1 MERLQA
7 IKMGVCFTLTAFAL
21 SQAPLGMAA
30 KNTCTLASAVKEY
43 NLTSEQVAEVKQML
57 AIVYPKPLTEAEL
70 KAERRAEVQAEAEA
84 LENAP
89 TAQDIAAK
97 DRAKA
102 KIEKRKSQF
111 CGELLAVVD
120 VNIFNDPEFARD
132 LAARYDDVVHKSI
145 SYMAD
150 GDWQGSMINM
160 AEPHII
166 IQYPIVWIANQGM
179 LVCSGSTLFYS
190 GVYE

>member
-1 MERLQA
+1 
-7 IKMGVCFTLTAFAL
+7 
-21 SQAPLGMAA
+21 MAA
-30 KNTCTLASAVKEY
+30 TNTCTFKSAVKEY
-43 NLTSEQVAEVKQML
+43 NLAPEQLDEVVKEYNLAPEQLDEVKQMM
-57 AIVYPKPLTEAEL
+57 AIVYKKPLTEAEL
-70 KAERRAEVQAEAEA
+70 KAEDEAWALADAESRARKLA
-84 LENAP
+84 NAP
-89 TAQDIAAK
+89 AK
-97 DRAKA
+97 ARAKA